1 MAALGNIITK
11 LKASAKEKEEIR
23 RKLAVTA
30 KQLAAVAKEKEEIR
44 KKLVVTTAAAAA
56 ERALTAEKLAHV
68 EKLAAIGKLAAIL
81 IHELRN
87 PLSVIQNSI
96 FSLSLSLSNTENERI
111 QKSLKRLKEEAMRM
125 DKVVRDVLEFSRTE
139 RLHKIQE
146 DLGEM
151 IKESLTG
158 VVVPKNIKVNI
169 KLDKLP
175 LIRAYKM
182 QLMQAFHNIITNA
195 VEAMPKGGK
204 LTITTSKADD
214 YAEVGIQDTGIGIAK
229 ENFNR
234 IFDLLFSTKPKNS
247 GLGLKISQQIIES
260 HGGSIDFESEV
271 GKGTKF
277 IVKLPL
283 AQLTQKVGNKS

>member
-1 MAALGNIITK
+1 MNKKITIAALGNIITK
-11 LKASAKEKEEIR
+11 LKASAKEKEMARRKLSVTAKRLAAVAEEKER
-23 RKLAVTA
+23 VKRKLAVTT
-30 KQLAAVAKEKEEIR
+30 E
-44 KKLVVTTAAAAA
+44 KLVRT
-56 ERALTAEKLAHV
+56 

-125 DKVVRDVLEFSRTE
+125 DKVIHDVLEFGRIE
-139 RLHKIQE
+139 HLHNIKE
-146 DLGEM
+146 DIGEI
-151 IKESLTG
+151 IKESLNG
-158 VVVPKNIKVNI
+158 IVVPKNIKVNT
-169 KLDKLP
+169 KLGKLP
-175 LIRAYKM
+175 LILANKE

-204 LTITTSKADD
+204 LTITASKADD

-247 GLGLKISQQIIES
+247 GLGLKISQQIVES

-283 AQLTQKVGNKS
+283 IQLTQKVGNKS